1 VKPQHRL
8 HITQKLTELQKI
20 HKKWRTH

>member
-20 HKKWRTH
+20 HKKWQ